1 MNTIRFSHFYNK
13 LPRDYQYSRLLQVIP
28 IQLSEL
34 SPEFRRYDTTYLD
47 GGEEKQYPLPSSGN
61 YMLLLL
67 QGGSGHGKL
76 WTTIR
81 SRWSKNGGLSRKYAD
96 KYEYYHSLIGEIFE
110 CKVVE

>member
-28 IQLSEL
+28 IRLSDL
-34 SPEFRRYDTTYLD
+34 SAEFRHYDTAYLD
-47 GGEEKQYPLPSSGN
+47 GGEERQYPLPASGN
-61 YMLLLL
+61 YMILLL
-67 QGGSGHGKL
+67 QSGSGHGKL

-81 SRWSKNGGLSRKYAD
+81 AQFDTDDTNELPVKLV
-96 KYEYYHSLIGEIFE
+96 YYQSLVGKIFE